1 MLQMLKRRIDEMRTI
16 KTLCT
21 DAERHANADG
31 AREPGL
37 EHFLLAA
44 LDLPDGTARR
54 AFVRAGAD
62 PDGFKAAV
70 ARQYADALAGIG
82 IAPDAAAAVAPVPVA
97 PASGPYRAR
106 PQVETLMR
114 TLAARE
120 DRQAGTA
127 LLGAHVV
134 ATIAAQQHGVA
145 ARALARMGLAEGALE
160 RAARAE
166 AGVEAAARA

>member
-21 DAERHANADG
+21 AAERHANADG

-54 AFVRAGAD
+54 AFARAGAD
-62 PDGFKAAV
+62 PDGFRSAV

-82 IAPDAAAAVAPVPVA
+82 IAPDAAAAVPSMPVA
-97 PASGPYRAR
+97 PPSGPYRAK
-106 PQVETLMR
+106 PQVESLMR

-120 DRQAGTA
+120 EKRAGA
-127 LLGAHVV
+127 GLLGAHVV
-134 ATIAAQQHGVA
+134 AAIAAERHGVA
-145 ARALARMGLAEGALE
+145 ARALARMGLDEDALE
-160 RAARAE
+160 RAALAE
-166 AGVEAAARA
+166 ADAAAGVRA

>member
-62 PDGFKAAV
+62 PDGFRSAV

-82 IAPDAAAAVAPVPVA
+82 IAPDAAAAVAPVPIA
-97 PASGPYRAR
+97 PASGPYRAK

-114 TLAARE
+114 TLAARAE
-120 DRQAGTA
+120 KRAGA
-127 LLGAHVV
+127 GLLGAHVV
-134 ATIAAQQHGVA
+134 AAIAAERHGVA
-145 ARALARMGLAEGALE
+145 ARALARMGLNEGALE
-160 RAARAE
+160 QAARDE
-166 AGVEAAARA
+166 ADAAAGAHA